1 MSTAWDL
8 FEEMVKSKM
17 REKFSETVIEHAMN
31 PKNLG
36 NIEEYDAFADYTG
49 PCGDTMQIWLKVKDG
64 SIDSATF
71 MTDGCGTTVASGDII
86 TELVRGKSIDEA
98 RKIDQK
104 EVLDALGGLPEES
117 EHCAL
122 LAERTLKQALDSY
135 AEKESQS

>member
-1 MSTAWDL
+1 
-8 FEEMVKSKM
+8 
-17 REKFSETVIEHAMN
+17 
-31 PKNLG
+31 
-36 NIEEYDAFADYTG
+36 
-49 PCGDTMQIWLKVKDG
+49 
-64 SIDSATF
+64 